1 MQLEN
6 KVVLITG
13 ASRGLGKAIACKFA
27 LNGAN
32 IILNYYQSDSIA
44 KQLASDLEKKYSVQV
59 LLIQADVGKEKDVQR
74 MVKQSIDRF
83 GKIDIL
89 VNNAGI
95 AIDKEFDDKN
105 VSDFEEILRVN
116 LLGTFLVSKY
126 VGKHMLEKKT
136 GKIINI
142 TSTNAL
148 NTYYPMSLDYD
159 ASKAGVISLTHN
171 LAFQYAPYVTV
182 NAIASGWIN
191 TDMNQNMDP
200 EFRLQ
205 EEEKIYLKRFAQP
218 EEIADVVLFLSSSM
232 ASYINSSVI
241 RVDGGSIHE

>member
-27 LNGAN
+27 FNGAN
-32 IILNYYQSDSIA
+32 IILNYYQSDTTA
-44 KQLASDLEKKYSVQV
+44 KQLKSFLEEKYSVQV
-59 LLIQADVGKEKDVQR
+59 LLIQADVGKEEDVRR
-74 MVKQSIDRF
+74 MVKQSMDRF
-83 GKIDIL
+83 GRIDIL

-95 AIDKEFDDKN
+95 AIDKEFDEKN

-142 TSTNAL
+142 ASTNAL

-171 LAFQYAPYVTV
+171 LALQYAPYVTV
-182 NAIASGWIN
+182 NAIAAGWIN

-205 EEEKIYLKRFAQP
+205 EGKKIYLKRFAEP
-218 EEIADVVLFLSSSM
+218 EEIANVVLFLSSSM

>member
-32 IILNYYQSDSIA
+32 IILNYYQSDTIA

-59 LLIQADVGKEKDVQR
+59 LLIQADVGKEEDIQK

-171 LAFQYAPYVTV
+171 LALQYAPYVTV

>member
-27 LNGAN
+27 EQGAN
-32 IILNYYQSDSIA
+32 IILNYHTSEQEA
-44 KQLASDLEKKYSVQV
+44 KTLAITLEEKYSVLV
-59 LLIQADVGKEKDVQR
+59 FPVQADIGKEEDVKW
-74 MVKQSIDRF
+74 MVQQSLEKF
-83 GKIDIL
+83 GHIDIL

-95 AIDKEFDDKN
+95 AIDKEFEDKN
-105 VSDFEEILRVN
+105 VTDFEEILRVN
-116 LLGTFLVSKY
+116 LIGTFLVSKY
-126 VGKHMLEKKT
+126 VGKCMLENKQ

-159 ASKAGVISLTHN
+159 ASKSGVISLTHN
-171 LAFQYAPYVTV
+171 FALQYAPYVTV
-182 NAIASGWIN
+182 NAIAAGWIN
-191 TDMNQNMDP
+191 TDMNKNMDK
-200 EFRLQ
+200 EFKMQ
-205 EEEKIYLKRFAQP
+205 EEEKIYLKRFAEP
-218 EEIADVVLFLSSSM
+218 EEIANVVIFLSSHL